1 LKFGTSDVQ
10 KIEQYKQKILE
21 EAKAAGR
28 HDIIGDFS
36 NLLFPNIN
44 IENNLL
50 KPRMFTFKQLYQL
63 NNLCL
68 NKSFLRKRTKV
79 SEDNISVLQSEVIE
93 LQNWRKDIEER
104 MDNRFKAVDDHFG
117 VNLIEY
123 NQYKE

>member
-1 LKFGTSDVQ
+1 MKFGTSDIQ
-10 KIEQYKQKILE
+10 KIEQHKQKILE

-50 KPRMFTFKQLYQL
+50 KPRMLTFKQHYQL

-93 LQNWRKDIEER
+93 L
-104 MDNRFKAVDDHFG
+104 
-117 VNLIEY
+117 
-123 NQYKE
+123 

>member
-1 LKFGTSDVQ
+1 
-10 KIEQYKQKILE
+10 
-21 EAKAAGR
+21 
-28 HDIIGDFS
+28 
-36 NLLFPNIN
+36 
-44 IENNLL
+44 
-50 KPRMFTFKQLYQL
+50 MFTFKQLYQL